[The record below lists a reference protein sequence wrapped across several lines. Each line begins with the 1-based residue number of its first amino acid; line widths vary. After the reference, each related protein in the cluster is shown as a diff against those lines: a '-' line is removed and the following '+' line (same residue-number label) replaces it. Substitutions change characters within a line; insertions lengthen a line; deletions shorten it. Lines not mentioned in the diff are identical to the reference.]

1 MHLSKRLFDIVFSVI
16 VLLLFLPIGIII
28 GLWITMES
36 RGGIFFIQER
46 IGRSGVPFSILK
58 FRSMLKNA
66 ESSGKLTVGMNDKRI
81 TRSGKFIR
89 KFKLDEFPQFL
100 NVLKG
105 DMSVV
110 GPRPEVKEFVDL
122 YTSDQYKILDVKPGI
137 TDFAS
142 LEYFEENK
150 LLGLSDNPKETYI
163 SVIMPAKIELNKKYL
178 NNPNLLTDLKII
190 WKTFT
195 KMLGF

>member
-1 MHLSKRLFDIVFSVI
+1 MSKRLFDIVFSVI
-16 VLLLFLPIGIII
+16 VLVLFLPIGIVISI
-28 GLWITMES
+28 WVVIES

-46 IGRSGVPFSILK
+46 IGRNGAPFSMLK
-58 FRSMLKNA
+58 FRSMRKNA
-66 ESSGKLTVGMNDKRI
+66 EASGKLTIGMNDQRI
-81 TRSGKFIR
+81 TQSGKFIR
-89 KFKLDEFPQFL
+89 KFKLDEFPQFI

-122 YTSDQYKILDVKPGI
+122 YTADQYTILDVKPGI

-150 LLGLSDNPKETYI
+150 LLGLSDNPKETYV
-163 SVIMPAKIELNKKYL
+163 SVIMPAKIALNKKYL
-178 NNPNLLTDLKII
+178 NNPNLTTDLKII
-190 WKTFT
+190 WRTFT

>member
-1 MHLSKRLFDIVFSVI
+1 
-16 VLLLFLPIGIII
+16 
-28 GLWITMES
+28 MES

-46 IGRSGVPFSILK
+46 IGQNGVPFSMLK
-58 FRSMLKNA
+58 FRSMRKNA
-66 ESSGKLTVGMNDKRI
+66 EASGKLTVGMNDQRI
-81 TRSGKFIR
+81 TKSGKFIR
-89 KFKLDEFPQFL
+89 KLKLDEFPQFL

-105 DMSVV
+105 DMSIV

-142 LEYFEENK
+142 LEYFEENE
-150 LLGLSDNPKETYI
+150 LLGLSENPKETYI

-195 KMLGF
+195 KMLGY

>member
-1 MHLSKRLFDIVFSVI
+1 LSKRLFDIVFSVI
-16 VLLLFLPIGIII
+16 VLVLFLPIGIII
-28 GLWITMES
+28 SIWVVIES

-46 IGRSGVPFSILK
+46 IGRNGAPFSMLK
-58 FRSMLKNA
+58 FRSMRKNA
-66 ESSGKLTVGMNDKRI
+66 EASGKLTIGMNDQRI
-81 TRSGKFIR
+81 TQSGKFIR
-89 KFKLDEFPQFL
+89 KFKLDEFPQFI

-122 YTSDQYKILDVKPGI
+122 YTADQYTILDVKPGI

-142 LEYFEENK
+142 IEYFEENK
-150 LLGLSDNPKETYI
+150 LLGLSDNPKETYV
-163 SVIMPAKIELNKKYL
+163 SVIMPAKIALNKKYL
-178 NNPNLLTDLKII
+178 NNPNLTTDLKII
-190 WKTFT
+190 WRTFT

>member
-1 MHLSKRLFDIVFSVI
+1 MSKRLFDIVFSVI

-28 GLWITMES
+28 SIWVVIES

-46 IGRSGVPFSILK
+46 IGRNGAPFSMLK
-58 FRSMLKNA
+58 FRSMRKNA
-66 ESSGKLTVGMNDKRI
+66 EASGKLTIGMNDQRI
-81 TRSGKFIR
+81 TQSGKFIR
-89 KFKLDEFPQFL
+89 KFKLDEFPQFI

-122 YTSDQYKILDVKPGI
+122 YTADQYTILDVKPGI

-150 LLGLSDNPKETYI
+150 LLGLSDNPKETYV
-163 SVIMPAKIELNKKYL
+163 SVIMPAKIALNKKYL
-178 NNPNLLTDLKII
+178 NNPNLTTDLKII
-190 WKTFT
+190 WRTFT

>member
-1 MHLSKRLFDIVFSVI
+1 LSKRLFDIVFSVI
-16 VLLLFLPIGIII
+16 VLVLFLPIGIVISI
-28 GLWITMES
+28 WVVIES

-46 IGRSGVPFSILK
+46 IGRNGAPFSMLK
-58 FRSMLKNA
+58 FRSMRKNA
-66 ESSGKLTVGMNDKRI
+66 EASGKLTIGMNDQRI
-81 TRSGKFIR
+81 TQSGKFIR
-89 KFKLDEFPQFL
+89 KFKLDEFPQFI

-122 YTSDQYKILDVKPGI
+122 YTADQYTILDVKPGI

-150 LLGLSDNPKETYI
+150 LLGLSDNPKETYV
-163 SVIMPAKIELNKKYL
+163 SVIMPAKIALNKKYL
-178 NNPNLLTDLKII
+178 NNPNLTTDLKII
-190 WKTFT
+190 WRTFT

>member
-1 MHLSKRLFDIVFSVI
+1 LSKRLFDIVFSVI
-16 VLLLFLPIGIII
+16 VLVLFLPIGIVISI
-28 GLWITMES
+28 WVVIES

-46 IGRSGVPFSILK
+46 IGRNGAPFSMLK
-58 FRSMLKNA
+58 FRSMRKNA
-66 ESSGKLTVGMNDKRI
+66 EASGKLTIGMNDQRI
-81 TRSGKFIR
+81 TQSGKFIR
-89 KFKLDEFPQFL
+89 KFKLDEFPQFI

-122 YTSDQYKILDVKPGI
+122 YTADQYTILDVKPGI

-150 LLGLSDNPKETYI
+150 LLGLSDNPKETYV
-163 SVIMPAKIELNKKYL
+163 SVIMPAKIALNKKYL
-178 NNPNLLTDLKII
+178 NNPNLTTDLKII
-190 WKTFT
+190 WRTFT
-195 KMLGF
+195 KILGF

>member
-1 MHLSKRLFDIVFSVI
+1 MSKRLFDIVFSVI
-16 VLLLFLPIGIII
+16 VLVLFLPIGIVISI
-28 GLWITMES
+28 WVVIES

-46 IGRSGVPFSILK
+46 IGRNGAPFSMLK
-58 FRSMLKNA
+58 FRSMRKNA
-66 ESSGKLTVGMNDKRI
+66 EASGKLTIGMNDQRI
-81 TRSGKFIR
+81 TQSGKFIR
-89 KFKLDEFPQFL
+89 KFKLDEFPQFI

-122 YTSDQYKILDVKPGI
+122 YTADQYTILDVKPGI

-150 LLGLSDNPKETYI
+150 LLGLSDNPKETYV
-163 SVIMPAKIELNKKYL
+163 SVIMPAKIALNKKYL
-178 NNPNLLTDLKII
+178 NNPNLTTDLKII
-190 WKTFT
+190 WRTFT
-195 KMLGF
+195 KILGF

>member
-1 MHLSKRLFDIVFSVI
+1 LSKRLFDIVFSII
-16 VLLLFLPIGIII
+16 VLILFLPIGIII
-28 GLWITMES
+28 SIWVVIES

-46 IGRSGVPFSILK
+46 IGRNGAPFSMLK
-58 FRSMLKNA
+58 FRSMRKNA
-66 ESSGKLTVGMNDKRI
+66 EASGKLTIGMNDQRI
-81 TRSGKFIR
+81 TQSGKFIR
-89 KFKLDEFPQFL
+89 KFKLDEFPQFI

-122 YTSDQYKILDVKPGI
+122 YTADQYTILDVKPGI

-150 LLGLSDNPKETYI
+150 LLGLSDNPKETYV
-163 SVIMPAKIELNKKYL
+163 SVIMPAKIALNKKYL
-178 NNPNLLTDLKII
+178 NNPNLTTDLKII
-190 WKTFT
+190 WRTFT
-195 KMLGF
+195 KILGF

>member
-1 MHLSKRLFDIVFSVI
+1 MSKRLFDIVFSVI
-16 VLLLFLPIGIII
+16 VLVLFLPIGIII
-28 GLWITMES
+28 SIWVVIES

-46 IGRSGVPFSILK
+46 IGRNGAPFSMLK
-58 FRSMLKNA
+58 FRSMRKNA
-66 ESSGKLTVGMNDKRI
+66 EASGKLTIGMNDQRI
-81 TRSGKFIR
+81 TQSGKFIR
-89 KFKLDEFPQFL
+89 KFKLDEFPQFI

-122 YTSDQYKILDVKPGI
+122 YTADQYTILDVKPGI

-150 LLGLSDNPKETYI
+150 LLGLSDNPKETYV
-163 SVIMPAKIELNKKYL
+163 SVIMPAKIALNKKYL
-178 NNPNLLTDLKII
+178 NNPNLTTDLKII
-190 WKTFT
+190 WRTFT
-195 KMLGF
+195 KILGF